1 MGARQKAVAAF
12 FAVCDDE
19 TMLDRWIPDED
30 WVRQIRDN
38 GEIDCSVMNFNMGM
52 SKHCMWQNNHSTQE
66 GRMLFYNNRRIR
78 ISKTKVT
85 KKIIRFYYV
94 LGAGKPAPTIPSD
107 QDFYQSLWDDRERS
121 NRSLKRTAPSARTQ
135 PPTKKAKS
143 PSTMPIP
150 PEPIPPEPLGNQPLP
165 QSPTD
170 SFKEAIGIDL
180 KKGVRDIQLGNGV
193 VVLNIPN
200 RYEIVVD
207 SDLARFRRERGLVA
221 ALKDVL
227 NRKYNQ
233 PTQHTKHLLA
243 AFAASHPQ
251 ISVMYQELLIS
262 LARYT
267 FLLEVKASVEYSGKA
282 KGVDVSFFNL
292 DNVSNSSPCSTS
304 LTNWVIELARDQ
316 VLIFSRKV
324 DDCNLFCRSDGGQK
338 GQEVRLFRLLD
349 ESYKS

>member
-150 PEPIPPEPLGNQPLP
+150 PQPIPPCLSYSSP
-165 QSPTD
+165 SPT
-170 SFKEAIGIDL
+170 
-180 KKGVRDIQLGNGV
+180 
-193 VVLNIPN
+193 
-200 RYEIVVD
+200 
-207 SDLARFRRERGLVA
+207 
-221 ALKDVL
+221 
-227 NRKYNQ
+227 
-233 PTQHTKHLLA
+233 H
-243 AFAASHPQ
+243 
-251 ISVMYQELLIS
+251 
-262 LARYT
+262 
-267 FLLEVKASVEYSGKA
+267 
-282 KGVDVSFFNL
+282 
-292 DNVSNSSPCSTS
+292 
-304 LTNWVIELARDQ
+304 
-316 VLIFSRKV
+316 
-324 DDCNLFCRSDGGQK
+324 
-338 GQEVRLFRLLD
+338 
-349 ESYKS
+349 